1 LSWFKANVLD
11 GESGNV
17 EEGRAWMKLAG
28 GISLVEGVD
37 FGNSQV
43 LGMAANGK
51 GDESKKGH

>member
-1 LSWFKANVLD
+1 
-11 GESGNV
+11 
-17 EEGRAWMKLAG
+17 MKLAG